1 MTDAGGGGAGSL
13 TQGVALAWES
23 EQEPKRVLRVEE
35 GDPGRGTSNAEA
47 PDRTRMGT
55 VRGQYW
61 GGARCRH
68 PGGQPHPPSL
78 AGRRPG
84 FS

>member
-1 MTDAGGGGAGSL
+1 MLGVGGTGSI
-13 TQGVALAWES
+13 TQDVALAWGS
-23 EQEPKRVLRVEE
+23 EQEPKRVLRMEE
-35 GDPGRGTSNAEA
+35 GDPDGGTSNAEA
-47 PDRTRMGT
+47 PDRTKMGT
-55 VRGQYW
+55 VRGQHW

-78 AGRRPG
+78 AGRRSG

>member
-1 MTDAGGGGAGSL
+1 MLGVGGTGSI
-13 TQGVALAWES
+13 TQGVALAWGL
-23 EQEPKRVLRVEE
+23 EQEPKRVLRMEE
-35 GDPGRGTSNAEA
+35 GDTDGTSNAEA
-47 PDRTRMGT
+47 PDSTKMGT
-55 VRGQYW
+55 VRGQHW

-78 AGRRPG
+78 AGKRSG